1 MLHFYV
7 DYYIGVY
14 VHSVKV
20 IHEMDKKYKLEVFNM
35 NTGKWEDKMVTIA
48 ELKELVEA
56 EDHQLE
62 KIQAEFEITQKSI
75 AMQLGM
81 KEDPKSKD

>member
-1 MLHFYV
+1 MNLYV
-7 DYYIGVY
+7 DYCIGSY

-35 NTGKWEDKMVTIA
+35 STGKWEDKTVTVE
-48 ELKELVEA
+48 ELKEMVEA
-56 EDHQLE
+56 EDHMLE